1 VYVANLQVLLLSACL
16 PTFSTFFS
24 SSSSSSSFVS
34 PPLLF

>member
-1 VYVANLQVLLLSACL
+1 LLLSACL